1 MTGDE
6 ILALIEQVFPRA
18 ASMGVRIPHL
28 SEDSIETV
36 LPQDERFLRPG
47 GTISGPTMMTMADTT
62 MYFLVLARIGPQP
75 LAVTTSLNMN
85 FLRKPALGDL
95 HAKARLLKL
104 GSRLAVGDVL
114 LHSSAAPDKIVAQA
128 SVTYSIPPR

>member
-18 ASMGVRIPHL
+18 ASMGVRITHL
-28 SEDSIETV
+28 DEDSIEVV

-75 LAVTTSLNMN
+75 LAVTTSLNIN

-95 HAKARLLKL
+95 HARARLPA
-104 GSRLAVGDVL
+104 GNGGQRGEL
-114 LHSSAAPDKIVAQA
+114 LHQRDHVEALA
-128 SVTYSIPPR
+128 TYGLE